1 MKKRYLRE
9 IHDGDDC
16 TDIGWIIVEILG
28 LLAIIGAIVIMTS
41 ANWTLVTK
49 AVDPAPAVIHRA
61 DPEWEVEQRRLHRKH
76 GEGYVI
82 VYEADQPPYYINDRG
97 EKCRFE

>member
-1 MKKRYLRE
+1 MKNRYLRE

-28 LLAIIGAIVIMTS
+28 LLAIIGAIIIMTS
-41 ANWTLVTK
+41 ANWTLVTDT
-49 AVDPAPAVIHRA
+49 AEPTLAVIRQE
-61 DPEWEVEQRRLHRKH
+61 DPEWEAEQRRLHRKH

-82 VYEADQPPYYINDRG
+82 VYEAGQPPHYINDRG